1 MSMQLTLRCTTNG
14 LVSRRKEGNMIT
26 ATIKDNKLTITADL
40 GGSMASMSGKTTIMA
55 STGGFQAVL
64 DFSYS
69 LNVIKTKK

>member
-1 MSMQLTLRCTTNG
+1 
-14 LVSRRKEGNMIT
+14 MIT